1 MKDNEIILEI
11 KQKIK
16 ELDFPG
22 TSLNNG
28 VYPLLNKNSESVAVF
43 YPKENCIM
51 LFATNKL
58 IKKIYT
64 FQQAEKI
71 INQLN

>member
-1 MKDNEIILEI
+1 MKDNEIISEI

-58 IKKIYT
+58 IKKFIL
-64 FQQAEKI
+64 FNKQKK
-71 INQLN
+71 

>member
-28 VYPLLNKNSESVAVF
+28 VYPLLNKNSENVGVF

-51 LFATNKL
+51 LFESDKL

-71 INQLN
+71 INNSK